1 MKKLSTRDF
10 VLLALLVAVLIV
22 LAYVNI
28 PQPAG
33 LSITFNMIPVA
44 IAAIAVGPLGGGVIG
59 GAFGVISF
67 LQCFAICGF
76 SGMGAALAA
85 INPFLA
91 FVQRFFP
98 RLLDGLLLGFIYR
111 YVKSR
116 YVKSLYAEKRCR
128 IVDLQGNTTGY
139 LILREAKEES
149 RYAYLAC
156 AVTGFMAAFLNTLF
170 FMTSL
175 VWIFGSTE
183 YMQTSMAGR
192 GMLTYIVAAV
202 GVNGLVE
209 MLVSTV
215 LTGAIGSALYRAGL
229 LKNH

>member
-1 MKKLSTRDF
+1 MKKLSNREF
-10 VLLALLVAVLIV
+10 VLMAMLVAVLIV

-44 IAAIAVGPLGGGVIG
+44 IAAIAIGPLGGAIIG
-59 GAFGVISF
+59 GAFGLISF
-67 LQCFAICGF
+67 LQCFGICGF

-98 RLLDGLLLGFIYR
+98 RMIDGLLLGYIYR
-111 YVKSR
+111 FLRPRTNVYV
-116 YVKSLYAEKRCR
+116 
-128 IVDLQGNTTGY
+128 
-139 LILREAKEES
+139 
-149 RYAYLAC
+149 AC
-156 AVTGFMAAFLNTLF
+156 AITGFCAAFLNTLL

-175 VWIFGSTE
+175 VWLFGNTE
-183 YMQTSMAGR
+183 YMQNSMAGR

-215 LTGAIGSALYRAGL
+215 LTGAVGSALEKAGFFRRT
-229 LKNH
+229 

>member
-1 MKKLSTRDF
+1 MKKLSTREF
-10 VLLALLVAVLIV
+10 VLLGLLVAVLIV

-33 LSITFNMIPVA
+33 LSITFHMIPVA
-44 IAAIAVGPLGGGVIG
+44 IAAIAIGPLGGPIIG
-59 GAFGVISF
+59 GAFGLISF
-67 LQCFAICGF
+67 LQCFGICGF

-98 RLLDGLLLGFIYR
+98 RLIDGLLLGFIYR
-111 YVKSR
+111 FLRPRTNV
-116 YVKSLYAEKRCR
+116 YA
-128 IVDLQGNTTGY
+128 
-139 LILREAKEES
+139 
-149 RYAYLAC
+149 AC
-156 AVTGFMAAFLNTLF
+156 AVTGFCAAFLNTLL

-175 VWIFGSTE
+175 VWLFGKTE
-183 YMQTSMAGR
+183 YMQNSMAGR
-192 GMLTYIVAAV
+192 GMLAYIVAAV

-215 LTGAIGSALYRAGL
+215 LTGAVGSALEKAGFFRR
-229 LKNH
+229 K

>member
-1 MKKLSTRDF
+1 MKKLSTREF
-10 VLLALLVAVLIV
+10 VLLGLLVAILIV

-44 IAAIAVGPLGGGVIG
+44 IAAIAIGPLGGAIIG
-59 GAFGVISF
+59 GAFGLISF
-67 LQCFAICGF
+67 LQCFGICGF

-85 INPFLA
+85 VNPFLA

-98 RLLDGLLLGFIYR
+98 RLLDGFLLGYIYR
-111 YVKSR
+111 FARK
-116 YVKSLYAEKRCR
+116 LNPYA
-128 IVDLQGNTTGY
+128 G
-139 LILREAKEES
+139 
-149 RYAYLAC
+149 C
-156 AVTGFMAAFLNTLF
+156 AVTGFCAAFLNTLF

-175 VWIFGSTE
+175 VWLFGGTE
-183 YMQTSMAGR
+183 YMQNSMAGR

-215 LTGAIGSALYRAGL
+215 VTGAVGAALIRAGFIRIDVNNARVNSL
-229 LKNH
+229 SQLR

>member
-1 MKKLSTRDF
+1 MKKLSTRNF

-44 IAAIAVGPLGGGVIG
+44 IAAIVIGPVGGAIIG
-59 GAFGVISF
+59 GAFGLISF
-67 LQCFAICGF
+67 LQCFGICGF

-98 RLLDGLLLGFIYR
+98 RLIDGLVLGYIYR
-111 YVKSR
+111 LLKPRANVYV
-116 YVKSLYAEKRCR
+116 
-128 IVDLQGNTTGY
+128 
-139 LILREAKEES
+139 
-149 RYAYLAC
+149 AC
-156 AVTGFMAAFLNTLF
+156 AVTGFFAAFLNTLL

-175 VWIFGSTE
+175 VWLFGGTE
-183 YMQTSMAGR
+183 YMQSSMAGR
-192 GMLTYIVAAV
+192 GLLTYIVASV

-209 MLVSTV
+209 MLVSTLV
-215 LTGAIGSALYRAGL
+215 TGLVGPALEKAGFFRD
-229 LKNH
+229 

>member
-44 IAAIAVGPLGGGVIG
+44 IAAIAVGPVGGAIIG
-59 GAFGVISF
+59 GAFGLISF
-67 LQCFAICGF
+67 LQCFGICGF
-76 SGMGAALAA
+76 SGMGAALVAVSPLLSF
-85 INPFLA
+85 I
-91 FVQRFFP
+91 QRFVP
-98 RLLDGLLLGFIYR
+98 RLLDGLLLGFLYR
-111 YVKSR
+111 FIHNKANAYV
-116 YVKSLYAEKRCR
+116 
-128 IVDLQGNTTGY
+128 G
-139 LILREAKEES
+139 
-149 RYAYLAC
+149 C

-170 FMTSL
+170 FMTAL
-175 VWIFGSTE
+175 VWLFGSTE
-183 YMQTSMAGR
+183 YMQNSMAGR

-202 GVNGLVE
+202 GVNGAVE

-215 LTGAIGSALYRAGL
+215 LTGAIGAALYKAGL
-229 LKNH
+229 IRN

>member
-1 MKKLSTRDF
+1 MKKLSNREF
-10 VLLALLVAVLIV
+10 VLMAMLVAVLIV
-22 LAYVNI
+22 LAFVNI

-44 IAAIAVGPLGGGVIG
+44 IAAIVLGPVGGAIVG
-59 GAFGVISF
+59 GAFGLISF
-67 LQCFAICGF
+67 LQCFGICGF

-98 RLLDGLLLGFIYR
+98 RMIDGLLLGYIYR
-111 YVKSR
+111 FLRPRTNVYV
-116 YVKSLYAEKRCR
+116 
-128 IVDLQGNTTGY
+128 
-139 LILREAKEES
+139 
-149 RYAYLAC
+149 AC
-156 AVTGFMAAFLNTLF
+156 AITGFCAAFLNTLL

-175 VWIFGSTE
+175 VWLFGNTE
-183 YMQTSMAGR
+183 YMQNSMAGR

-215 LTGAIGSALYRAGL
+215 LTGAVGSALEKAGFFRR
-229 LKNH
+229 K

>member
-1 MKKLSTRDF
+1 MKNMSTRRF
-10 VLLALLVAVLIV
+10 VLLALLVAILIV

-44 IAAIAVGPLGGGVIG
+44 IAAIAIGPMGGAIIG
-59 GAFGVISF
+59 GAFGLISF
-67 LQCFAICGF
+67 LQCFGICGF

-98 RLLDGLLLGFIYR
+98 RLLDGVLLGYIYR
-111 YVKSR
+111 FVSR
-116 YVKSLYAEKRCR
+116 RTNVYA
-128 IVDLQGNTTGY
+128 G
-139 LILREAKEES
+139 
-149 RYAYLAC
+149 C

-183 YMQTSMAGR
+183 YMQNSMAGR

-202 GVNGLVE
+202 GINGVVE
-209 MLVSTV
+209 MAVSTV
-215 LTGAIGSALYRAGL
+215 LTAAIGFALYKAGFVE
-229 LKNH
+229 KD

>member
-44 IAAIAVGPLGGGVIG
+44 IAAIAIGPMGGAIIG
-59 GAFGVISF
+59 GAFGLISF
-67 LQCFAICGF
+67 LQCFGICGF
-76 SGMGAALAA
+76 SGMGAVLVGV
-85 INPFLA
+85 NPFLA

-98 RLLDGLLLGFIYR
+98 RLIDGLLLGYIYR
-111 YVKSR
+111 FLRPRTNVYV
-116 YVKSLYAEKRCR
+116 
-128 IVDLQGNTTGY
+128 
-139 LILREAKEES
+139 
-149 RYAYLAC
+149 AC
-156 AVTGFMAAFLNTLF
+156 AVTGFFAAFLNTLL

-175 VWIFGSTE
+175 VWLFGGTE
-183 YMQTSMAGR
+183 YMRDSMAGR

-209 MLVSTV
+209 MIVSTV
-215 LTGAIGSALYRAGL
+215 LSGAIGFALYKAGFIQE
-229 LKNH
+229 H

>member
-1 MKKLSTRDF
+1 MKKLSTREF
-10 VLLALLVAVLIV
+10 VLLALLLAILIV

-44 IAAIAVGPLGGGVIG
+44 IAAIAIGPLGGAIIG
-59 GAFGVISF
+59 GAFGLISF
-67 LQCFAICGF
+67 LQCFGICGF

-98 RLLDGLLLGFIYR
+98 RLLDGFLLGYIYR
-111 YVKSR
+111 FIRNRLNPYVGS
-116 YVKSLYAEKRCR
+116 
-128 IVDLQGNTTGY
+128 
-139 LILREAKEES
+139 
-149 RYAYLAC
+149 
-156 AVTGFMAAFLNTLF
+156 AVTGFCAAFLNTLF

-175 VWIFGSTE
+175 VWLFGNTE
-183 YMQTSMAGR
+183 YMQNSMAGR

-202 GVNGLVE
+202 GLNGVVE

-215 LTGAIGSALYRAGL
+215 LTGAIGSALNKAGFV
-229 LKNH
+229 KDYQ